1 MQSHR
6 AVLIVGIMLLGMVT
20 STVSQSHTQAT
31 SNPRGAGHVAAQTV
45 AMPDVASRDVVSTLI
60 FLTGQ

>member
-6 AVLIVGIMLLGMVT
+6 AVLIVGIMLLGTVT
-20 STVSQSHTQAT
+20 SSFSQSHTQAT
-31 SNPRGAGHVAAQTV
+31 SNLRATSRAAAQAV
-45 AMPDVASRDVVSTLI
+45 AMPDVASRDVVSTVI

>member
-20 STVSQSHTQAT
+20 SSLSQNHTQAI
-31 SNPRGAGHVAAQTV
+31 SNPRGTNHVAAPTV
-45 AMPDVASRDVVSTLI
+45 AMPDVASRDVVTTLI